1 VNIGLILRGSNILV
15 RRIDSLDAAGPYIDY
30 NYILYRNISNACRFS
45 QCVHTSWDLGT
56 IIRND
61 CSRNWIMGYLGII
74 QPAANYTLSFRNHGY
89 VMRYYV
95 TSYTT
100 DFIAQKN
107 PYAYVFPGKQG
118 DWCNKTVIMGAR
130 TDEDL

>member
-1 VNIGLILRGSNILV
+1 MNVGLILRGSNILV

-45 QCVHTSWDLGT
+45 QCVHTSWDRGT

-74 QPAANYTLSFRNHGY
+74 QPAANYSYSFGNHAF
-89 VMRYYV
+89 VMWYYV

-100 DFIAQKN
+100 DFVAHKY
-107 PYAYVFPGKQG
+107 PYYYAFPGKQG